1 MGKLEEVKRKVEK
14 LREEIRHHDYRYY
27 VLNQPEIS
35 DKEYDDLVKKLKQLE
50 KQHPE
55 LVTPDSPTQRLG
67 EEPLIG
73 FKTVKHRVAMLSL
86 DNTYS
91 SEEIEE
97 WDKRVHKG
105 LSREKVEYVVELK
118 IDGVGVSLTYQKGVF
133 LVGATRGDGVTG
145 DDITQNLKTIKSIPL
160 RFLVTESSQLP
171 DLIEVRGEVFMEK
184 SDFEK
189 LNVEKK
195 KKGEALFANPRN
207 AAAGSLKLLDSRLT
221 AGRKLNCF
229 IHSFGTLEGG
239 KVYKTHWEF
248 LQSAKRLGLR
258 VNPQIKLCKNIDEV
272 ISYCEDWEE
281 KKRGRLG
288 YEIDGMVIKVNSLP
302 QQKRLGYTMKSP
314 RWAIAY
320 KFPAQQVTTTLR
332 DIVLQVGR
340 TGVITPVAMLKP
352 VECGGVIISRATL
365 HNFDEIK
372 RLDVRIGD
380 RVIVERA
387 GEVIP
392 KIVKVIESVRKGR
405 REIFK
410 VPEKCPVCGGRITKE
425 KEEEVAYRCI
435 NPSCPAQLER
445 GLVHFASRNAMDIEG
460 FGESVVEQ
468 VVRDGLAKDFAD
480 IYSLRK
486 EDFLKLELFA
496 EKRAQNLRDA
506 IEKSKEKPL
515 ARLLFALGIR
525 HVGEKA
531 AETLAEEFGSLD
543 ALMEAKEEELE
554 RIPEVGP
561 ALAGSVREFFKQREI
576 KILID
581 KLKKAGL
588 RLEQE
593 RVKKGPQILAGKTF
607 VFTGEL
613 KGYSRSEAEKLV
625 KNLGG
630 KASSSVS
637 EQTSYVVV
645 GESPGSKYG
654 KAKALGVSILSEE
667 QFEKLIKKGK

>member
-1 MGKLEEVKRKVEK
+1 MAKLEEVKRKVEK

-50 KQHPE
+50 KQHPQ
-55 LVTPDSPTQRLG
+55 LITPDSPTQRVG
-67 EEPLIG
+67 EKPLIG

-105 LSREKVEYVVELK
+105 LPGGKTEYVVELK
-118 IDGVGVSLTYQKGVF
+118 IDGVGVSLTYEKGVF

-160 RFLVTESSQLP
+160 RFLTTGSSQLP
-171 DLIEVRGEVFMEK
+171 DVIEVRGEVFMEK
-184 SDFEK
+184 ADFEK
-189 LNVEKK
+189 LNAEKK
-195 KKGEALFANPRN
+195 KKDEALFANPRN
-207 AAAGSLKLLDSRLT
+207 AAAGSLKLLDSQLT
-221 AGRKLNCF
+221 AQRKLNCF

-258 VNPQIKLCKNIDEV
+258 VNPQIKLCKNVNEV
-272 ISYCEDWEE
+272 ISYCENWDN
-281 KKRGRLG
+281 KRGRLG
-288 YEIDGMVIKVNSLP
+288 YEIDGMVIKVNSLA

-320 KFPAQQVTTTLR
+320 KFPAQQATTTLK
-332 DIVLQVGR
+332 DIILQVGR
-340 TGVITPVAMLKP
+340 TGVITPVAMLEP
-352 VECGGVIISRATL
+352 VECGGVTISRATL

-392 KIVKVIESVRKGR
+392 KIVKVVESVRKGR

-410 VPEKCPVCGGRITKE
+410 VPEKCPECGGKITKE

-468 VVRDGLAKDFAD
+468 AVKNGLVKDFAG
-480 IYSLRK
+480 IYSLGK
-486 EDFLKLELFA
+486 ENLLRLELFA
-496 EKRAQNLRDA
+496 EKRAQNLLDA
-506 IEKSKEKPL
+506 IEKSKERPL

-554 RIPEVGP
+554 TIPEVGP
-561 ALAGSVREFFKQREI
+561 ALAASVREFFRQKEI
-576 KILID
+576 RILIE

-588 RLEQE
+588 KLEQE
-593 RVKKGPQILAGKTF
+593 RVKKGPQILTGKTF

-613 KGYSRSEAEKLV
+613 KGYSRPEAEKLV

-637 EQTSYVVV
+637 KQTSYVVV

-654 KAKALGVSILSEE
+654 KAKAFGVPVLSEE
-667 QFEKLIKKGK
+667 EFEKLIKKGR

>member
-1 MGKLEEVKRKVEK
+1 MAKLEEARRKTEK

-35 DKEYDDLVKKLKQLE
+35 DKEYDDLMNKLKELE
-50 KQHPE
+50 KRHPQ
-55 LVTPDSPTQRLG
+55 LITPDSPTQRVG
-67 EEPLIG
+67 EKPLIG

-91 SEEIEE
+91 PEEIKE
-97 WDKRVHKG
+97 WDERVCKG
-105 LSREKVEYVVELK
+105 LPHEKVEYVVELK
-118 IDGVGVSLTYQKGVF
+118 IDGVGVSLTYEKGFF

-160 RFLVTESSQLP
+160 KFFAGESSQLP

-184 SDFEK
+184 ADFEK
-189 LNVEKK
+189 LNQEKK
-195 KKGEALFANPRN
+195 KKSEALFANPRN

-239 KVYKTHWEF
+239 KVYKAHWEF

-258 VNPQIKLCKNIDEV
+258 VNPQIKLCKDINEV
-272 ISYCEDWEE
+272 IGYCGDWENR
-281 KKRGRLG
+281 RGRLG
-288 YEIDGMVIKVNSLP
+288 YEIDGMVIKVNSLA

-320 KFPAQQVTTTLR
+320 KFPAQQATTTLK

-340 TGVITPVAMLKP
+340 TGVITPVAILEP
-352 VECGGVIISRATL
+352 VECAGVTISRATL

-392 KIVKVIESVRKGR
+392 KIVKVVESVRKGR
-405 REIFK
+405 RELFK
-410 VPEKCPVCGGRITKE
+410 VPQKCPECGGKITKE

-460 FGESVVEQ
+460 FGESVVGQ
-468 VVRDGLAKDFAD
+468 VVKNGLVRDFAG
-480 IYSLRK
+480 IYSLGK
-486 EDFLKLELFA
+486 DDFLKLELFA
-496 EKRAQNLRDA
+496 EKRAQNLLDA
-506 IEKSKEKPL
+506 IEKSKERPL

-554 RIPEVGP
+554 TIPEVGP
-561 ALAGSVREFFKQREI
+561 ALAASVIEFFKQREMI
-576 KILID
+576 TLID

-588 RLEQE
+588 KLGRE
-593 RVKKGPQILAGKTF
+593 REKRGPRILAGKTF

-613 KGYSRSEAEKLV
+613 KRYSRSEAEALV

-630 KASSSVS
+630 KATSSVS
-637 EQTSYVVV
+637 KQTSYVVV

-654 KAKALGVSILSEE
+654 KAKALGVPVLSEDE
-667 QFEKLIKKGK
+667 FDKLIKKGK

>member
-1 MGKLEEVKRKVEK
+1 MEKLDEVKKRVEK

-35 DKEYDDLVKKLKQLE
+35 DKEYDDLLKKLKQLE
-50 KQHPE
+50 RQYPE
-55 LVTPDSPTQRLG
+55 LITTDSPTQRVG
-67 EEPLIG
+67 EQPLEG

-91 SEEIEE
+91 PEEIKE

-105 LSREKVEYVVELK
+105 IPGEKVEYVVELK
-118 IDGVGVSLTYQKGVF
+118 IDGVGVSLTYEKGVF
-133 LVGATRGDGVTG
+133 VVGATRGDGIIG
-145 DDITQNLKTIKSIPL
+145 DEITQNLKTVKSIPL
-160 RFLVTESSQLP
+160 KFLAPELSQLP

-189 LNVEKK
+189 LNQEKK

-221 AGRKLNCF
+221 AERRLNCF

-239 KVYKTHWEF
+239 TVYKTHWEF
-248 LQSAKRLGLR
+248 LQSIKRLGLR
-258 VNPQIKLCKNIDEV
+258 VNPEVKLCKDIDEV
-272 ISYCEDWEE
+272 ISYCGDWE
-281 KKRGRLG
+281 KKRPRLS
-288 YEIDGMVIKVNSLP
+288 YEIDGMVIKINSLQ
-302 QQKRLGYTMKSP
+302 QQKRLGYTMRSP

-320 KFPAQQVTTTLR
+320 KFPAQQATTNLM
-332 DIVLQVGR
+332 DIILQVGR
-340 TGVITPVAMLKP
+340 TGVITPVAVLEP
-352 VECGGVIISRATL
+352 VECAGVTISRATL

-392 KIVKVIESVRKGR
+392 KIVKVVESVRKGK
-405 REIFK
+405 REIFE
-410 VPEKCPVCGGRITKE
+410 VPEKCPECGGRITKE

-445 GLVHFASRNAMDIEG
+445 GLVHFASRNAIDIEG
-460 FGESVVEQ
+460 LGEAVVEQ
-468 VVRDGLAKDFAD
+468 LVRNGLVRDFAD

-496 EKRAQNLRDA
+496 EKRAQNLLDA
-506 IEKSKEKPL
+506 IEKSKERPL
-515 ARLLFALGIR
+515 TRLLFALGIR

-531 AETLAEEFGSLD
+531 AETLAEHFGSLD
-543 ALMEAKEEELE
+543 ALMEAKEEELQK
-554 RIPEVGP
+554 IPEVGP
-561 ALAGSVREFFKQREI
+561 ALAGSVREFFQQKEI
-576 KILID
+576 KRLID
-581 KLKKAGL
+581 RLKKAGL
-588 RLEQE
+588 NMKQE
-593 RVKKGPQILAGKTF
+593 RAEKGPQILAGKTF

-613 KGYSRSEAEKLV
+613 RGYSRAEVEELL

-637 EQTSYVVV
+637 RKTSYVVV
-645 GESPGSKYG
+645 GEVPGSKYD
-654 KAKALGVSILSEE
+654 KAKALGVPILSEE
-667 QFEKLIKKGK
+667 EFERLIKKGKI

>member
-1 MGKLEEVKRKVEK
+1 MGKVEEVKRKVEK

-50 KQHPE
+50 KQHPQ
-55 LVTPDSPTQRLG
+55 LITPDSPTQRVG
-67 EEPLIG
+67 EKPLIG

-105 LSREKVEYVVELK
+105 LPREKVEYVVELK
-118 IDGVGVSLTYQKGVF
+118 IDGVGVSLTYQESVF

-145 DDITQNLKTIKSIPL
+145 DDITQNLKTVKSIPL
-160 RFLVTESSQLP
+160 RFLTTESSQLP
-171 DLIEVRGEVFMEK
+171 HLIEVRGEVFMEK

-207 AAAGSLKLLDSRLT
+207 AAAGSLKLLDSQLT

-258 VNPQIKLCKNIDEV
+258 VNPQIKLCKNINEV
-272 ISYCEDWEE
+272 ISYCENWDN
-281 KKRGRLG
+281 KRGRLG
-288 YEIDGMVIKVNSLP
+288 YEIDGMVIKVNSLA

-320 KFPAQQVTTTLR
+320 KFPAQQATTTLQ

-352 VECGGVIISRATL
+352 VECGGVTISRATL

-392 KIVKVIESVRKGR
+392 KIVKVVESVRKGR
-405 REIFK
+405 REIFE
-410 VPEKCPVCGGRITKE
+410 VPEKCPECGGRITKE

-468 VVRDGLAKDFAD
+468 VVRNGLVKDFAG
-480 IYSLRK
+480 IYSLIK
-486 EDFLKLELFA
+486 QDFLKLELFA
-496 EKRAQNLRDA
+496 EKRAQNLLDA
-506 IEKSKEKPL
+506 IEKSKERPL

-531 AETLAEEFGSLD
+531 AETLAEEFGSIN
-543 ALMEAKEEELE
+543 ALMEAEEDELE

-561 ALAGSVREFFKQREI
+561 ALAGSVREFFRQKEI

-588 RLEQE
+588 RTEQK
-593 RVKKGPQILAGKTF
+593 RVRKGPQVLAGKTF

-613 KGYSRSEAEKLV
+613 KGYSRAEAEELV

-637 EQTSYVVV
+637 KQTSYVVI

-654 KAKALGVSILSEE
+654 KAKALGVPVLSEE
-667 QFEKLIKKGK
+667 QFEKLVKKGK

>member
-1 MGKLEEVKRKVEK
+1 MGKFEEVKRKVEK
-14 LREEIRHHDYRYY
+14 LREEIRHHDYCYY

-35 DKEYDDLVKKLKQLE
+35 DKEYDDLLTKLKQLE
-50 KQHPE
+50 KEYPQ
-55 LVTPDSPTQRLG
+55 LISPDSPTQRVG
-67 EEPLIG
+67 ERPLEG

-91 SEEIEE
+91 SEETEE
-97 WDKRVHKG
+97 WAKRVHKG
-105 LSREKVEYVVELK
+105 LPGEKVEYVVELK
-118 IDGVGVSLTYQKGVF
+118 IDGVGVSLTYEKGVF
-133 LVGATRGDGVTG
+133 VVGATRGDGVTG
-145 DDITQNLKTIKSIPL
+145 DDITQNLKTIKTIPL
-160 RFLVTESSQLP
+160 RFLSAELLQLP

-189 LNVEKK
+189 LNQEKEK
-195 KKGEALFANPRN
+195 RGETLFANPRN

-221 AGRKLNCF
+221 AQRRLNCF

-258 VNPQIKLCKNIDEV
+258 INPEVKLCKDIDEV
-272 ISYCEDWEE
+272 IDYCGDWE
-281 KKRGRLG
+281 KKRGKLS

-320 KFPAQQVTTTLR
+320 KFPAQQATTKLK
-332 DIVLQVGR
+332 DIIIQVGR
-340 TGVITPVAMLKP
+340 TGVITPVAVLEP
-352 VECGGVIISRATL
+352 VECAGVTISRATL

-372 RLDVRIGD
+372 RLDARIGD

-392 KIVKVIESVRKGR
+392 KIVKVIESVRKGKM
-405 REIFK
+405 EVFK
-410 VPEKCPVCGGRITKE
+410 VPEKCPECGGRITKE

-460 FGESVVEQ
+460 LGESVVEQ
-468 VVRDGLAKDFAD
+468 LVRNGLVKDFAD

-486 EDFLKLELFA
+486 DDFLKLELFA
-496 EKRAQNLRDA
+496 DKRAQNLLDA
-506 IEKSKEKPL
+506 IGRSKGRVL
-515 ARLLFALGIR
+515 ARLLFGLGIR

-543 ALMEAKEEELE
+543 ALMEAKQEDLE
-554 RIPEVGP
+554 SIPEVGP
-561 ALAGSVREFFKQREI
+561 ALAGSVREFFQQREI
-576 KILID
+576 KRLTD
-581 KLKKAGL
+581 RLKKAGL
-588 RLEQE
+588 KMEQE
-593 RVKKGPQILAGKTF
+593 KVKKGPQILTGKTF

-625 KNLGG
+625 KSLGG

-637 EQTSYVVV
+637 SKTSYVVA

-654 KAKALGVSILSEE
+654 KAKELGVSILSEE
-667 QFEKLIKKGK
+667 EFEKLIKKGR

>member
-50 KQHPE
+50 KQYPE
-55 LVTPDSPTQRLG
+55 LVTPDSPTQRVG
-67 EEPLIG
+67 ERPLEG

-91 SEEIEE
+91 DEEIKE
-97 WDKRVHKG
+97 WAERVNKG
-105 LSREKVEYVVELK
+105 LPREKVEYVVELK
-118 IDGVGVSLTYQKGVF
+118 IDGVGVSLTYEKGV
-133 LVGATRGDGVTG
+133 LAVGATRGDGVVG
-145 DDITQNLKTIKSIPL
+145 DDVTQNLKTIKSIPL
-160 RFLVTESSQLP
+160 RFFITEPSQLP

-184 SDFEK
+184 SAFEK
-189 LNVEKK
+189 LNLEKK

-221 AGRKLNCF
+221 AQRRLNCF

-239 KVYKTHWEF
+239 GVYKTHWEF

-258 VNPQIKLCKNIDEV
+258 VNSEVKLCKDIEEV
-272 ISYCEDWEE
+272 ISYCGDWE
-281 KKRGRLG
+281 KKRGKLS
-288 YEIDGMVIKVNSLP
+288 YEIDGMVIKVNSLI

-320 KFPAQQVTTTLR
+320 KFPAQQATTTLE
-332 DIVLQVGR
+332 DIILQVGR
-340 TGVITPVAMLKP
+340 TGVITPVAVLEP
-352 VECGGVIISRATL
+352 VECGGVTISRATL

-392 KIVKVIESVRKGR
+392 KIVKVVESVRKGR

-410 VPEKCPVCGGRITKE
+410 VPEKCPECGGRITKE

-460 FGESVVEQ
+460 LGESVVEQ
-468 VVRDGLAKDFAD
+468 LVRKGLVKNFAD

-496 EKRAQNLRDA
+496 DKRAQNLLDA
-506 IEKSKEKPL
+506 IGESKERPL
-515 ARLLFALGIR
+515 SRLLFALGIR

-531 AETLAEEFGSLD
+531 AETLAEEFGSLHG
-543 ALMEAKEEELE
+543 LMEAKEEELQ

-561 ALAGSVREFFKQREI
+561 ALAGSVREFFQQKEVKR
-576 KILID
+576 LID
-581 KLKKAGL
+581 RLKQVGL
-588 RLEQE
+588 NMKQE
-593 RVKKGPQILAGKTF
+593 RVAKGPQILAGKTF

-613 KGYSRSEAEKLV
+613 KGYSREEAEELV

-637 EQTSYVVV
+637 SKTSYVVV

-654 KAKALGVSILSEE
+654 KAKTLGVPILSEE
-667 QFEKLIKKGK
+667 EFEKLIKKK

>member
-1 MGKLEEVKRKVEK
+1 MAKLEEVKRKVEK

-35 DKEYDDLVKKLKQLE
+35 DREYDDLVKKLKELE
-50 KQHPE
+50 KEQPQ
-55 LVTPDSPTQRLG
+55 LITPDSPTQRVG
-67 EEPLIG
+67 EKPLIG

-97 WDKRVHKG
+97 WDRRVHKG
-105 LSREKVEYVVELK
+105 LPGGKAEYVVELK
-118 IDGVGVSLTYQKGVF
+118 IDGVGVSLTYEKGIF

-160 RFLVTESSQLP
+160 RFLTTDSSQLP
-171 DLIEVRGEVFMEK
+171 DLIEVRGEVFMERGE
-184 SDFEK
+184 FEK
-189 LNVEKK
+189 LNAEKK

-239 KVYKTHWEF
+239 KVYKAHWEF

-258 VNPQIKLCKNIDEV
+258 VNPEIKLCKNINEV
-272 ISYCEDWEE
+272 ISYCENWEN
-281 KKRGRLG
+281 KRGRLG
-288 YEIDGMVIKVNSLP
+288 YQIDGMVIKVNSLP

-320 KFPAQQVTTTLR
+320 KFPAQQATTTLK

-352 VECGGVIISRATL
+352 VECAGVTISRATL

-392 KIVKVIESVRKGR
+392 KIVKVVESVRKGR

-410 VPEKCPVCGGRITKE
+410 VPEKCPECGGRITKE

-480 IYSLRK
+480 IYSLRR

-506 IEKSKEKPL
+506 IEKSKERPL

-531 AETLAEEFGSLD
+531 AETLAEEFGSIE
-543 ALMEAKEEELE
+543 ALMRAKEEELE
-554 RIPEVGP
+554 TIPEVGP
-561 ALAGSVREFFKQREI
+561 ALAASVREFFKQREI
-576 KILID
+576 RILIE

-588 RLEQE
+588 KLEQE
-593 RVKKGPQILAGKTF
+593 KVKKGPQILAGKTF

-625 KNLGG
+625 KDLGG
-630 KASSSVS
+630 KAISSVS
-637 EQTSYVVV
+637 KQTSYVVV
-645 GESPGSKYG
+645 GESPGSKYD
-654 KAKALGVSILSEE
+654 KAKALGVPIIPEE